1 MSILVELNYKD
12 QADEQRD
19 EELLVFGYSCRIY
32 RDDETALAEENG
44 AFLIPWMGDPS
55 LMIDR

>member
-1 MSILVELNYKD
+1 MSILVQLNY
-12 QADEQRD
+12 QEEPDEERN
-19 EELLVFGYSCRIY
+19 EELLVFGYSCRLY
-32 RDDETALAEENG
+32 RDDETAQAEENG